1 MPVGL
6 LDGLGVHATRA
17 GEHVLIGRAFQRAS
31 MPAEARDHWERALAI
46 LEEHEVEDDIDAQ
59 RSEIVELL
67 ATVAT
72 EL

>member
-1 MPVGL
+1 M
-6 LDGLGVHATRA
+6 
-17 GEHVLIGRAFQRAS
+17 LIGRAFQRAS